1 MTLNTVGD
9 SRITLARPDLADL
22 RLEGLVPAARY
33 EASRVMVCAVP
44 ATAIRAAAAPDAEQW
59 DQLLFGEVFRV
70 LEDKDGFA
78 WGQAPRDG
86 YVGYVATS
94 DLMPQGHPPT
104 HAVSVIRT
112 HAFSEPSIKSPA
124 RGPYSLNSLISIEE
138 REGRFA
144 KGVGTGWFIETHLT
158 PIGRGEKDYVA
169 VAMRFLGAPYSGAAA
184 KAWAW
189 TARASSSR
197 PSTPATAPVRVIPTC
212 SRASSPRWPRPTAS
226 AATWCSGRAT
236 SPSSWTLTPSSTPT
250 PTTWRRRWSRWPR
263 RWRGS
268 RRRRRARCW
277 GIGGSSFL
285 LPLRERGNTDQQKG
299 RGAFASRPLRSC
311 QPGKA

>member
-1 MTLNTVGD
+1 MNFD

-22 RLEGLVPAARY
+22 RLEGLAPAERY

-44 ATAIRAAAAPDAEQW
+44 ATAIRAAAAPDAEPW

-86 YVGYVATS
+86 YVGYVATA
-94 DLMPQGHPPT
+94 DLIPQGHPPT

-124 RGPYSLNSLISIEE
+124 QGPYSLNSLISIEE

-144 KGVGTGWFIETHLT
+144 KGAGAGWFIETHLT

-169 VAMRFLGAPYSGAAA
+169 VAERFVGAPYQWGGRESLGLDCSGLVQQALYACN
-184 KAWAW
+184 
-189 TARASSSR
+189 RACPR
-197 PSTPATAPVRVIPTC
+197 DTDLQQGFFAEVAEADRRRGDLVFWKGHVAILLDADTILHANAHHMATAVEPLSEAVARIEATATGGVLGYRRV
-212 SRASSPRWPRPTAS
+212 
-226 AATWCSGRAT
+226 
-236 SPSSWTLTPSSTPT
+236 
-250 PTTWRRRWSRWPR
+250 
-263 RWRGS
+263 
-268 RRRRRARCW
+268 
-277 GIGGSSFL
+277 
-285 LPLRERGNTDQQKG
+285 
-299 RGAFASRPLRSC
+299 
-311 QPGKA
+311 